1 MISIMK
7 EVRYT
12 PGDMIFSKSDLS
24 NSLYILRRGEVE
36 LFIERSHSCNDVTVL
51 KKLKPGEIFGEL
63 SFFTSSERSTSARST
78 DFTNVFMINQEDFL
92 QILQKNSKDFQ
103 RFCEIRDNIQIY
115 QNYDDMFLRC
125 FSCKSVSHQLK
136 YCPLLHYIP
145 KNDIVIL
152 KHNFTTPQDRGFCS
166 KNRPK
171 KCNALINLEKI
182 EKAAYKL
189 QEEIFPRH
197 ETSSSEGSEEE
208 DSENSNNNNSSNP
221 SEEKLQSEGKIQIV
235 SIEDNNNLN
244 SQAIESNIEEKD
256 EDNEEKDEDLNEDID
271 TNEMVYSKKIK
282 RRISRRRIF
291 IKKETGKKTLSK
303 QLTASQK
310 DKTELIKL
318 IRESLFVSPAD
329 FQKKFS
335 LASEETKEKMEE
347 MLQNMPL
354 INSIFPLSPNHN
366 SNISAN
372 NNKKEEICEVD
383 RVKSFEDYYPHNN
396 IETVVNCIEREKFR
410 KLNKKIKKSNF
421 LKSKYQL
428 FIQNNLNV
436 NESIPTFLRG
446 STLYDK
452 RKATTLKNNLKK
464 NEKYIQKNNDSIHQ
478 PSKRYYFKNS
488 LNLQK
493 LIAQEKF
500 DPEKLK
506 EYYRKKYMKTNRTK
520 QLFEFFKNV
529 FGKTLNFFKK
539 IAKKKKT
546 TKNKEKA
553 KI

>member
-1 MISIMK
+1 
-7 EVRYT
+7 
-12 PGDMIFSKSDLS
+12 MIFSKSDLS

-36 LFIERSHSCNDVTVL
+36 LFIERSHSCNDVTIL
-51 KKLKPGEIFGEL
+51 KKLKPGDIFGEL

-152 KHNFTTPQDRGFCS
+152 KHNFTTPQDRGVCS
-166 KNRPK
+166 KARPK

-197 ETSSSEGSEEE
+197 ETSSSENSEEE

-221 SEEKLQSEGKIQIV
+221 SEEKLQSSEVSKIQVV
-235 SIEDNNNLN
+235 SIEDGNNLN
-244 SQAIESNIEEKD
+244 SQGIESNIEDKD
-256 EDNEEKDEDLNEDID
+256 EENEEKINEEDNDEDLNEGID
-271 TNEMVYSKKIK
+271 TNEMVYSRKIK

-310 DKTELIKL
+310 DKSELIKL
-318 IRESLFVSPAD
+318 IRESLFISPAD
-329 FQKKFS
+329 FQRKFS

-347 MLQNMPL
+347 MIQNMPL
-354 INSIFPLSPNHN
+354 INSVFPLPANNHN
-366 SNISAN
+366 LNINTNSN

-396 IETVVNCIEREKFR
+396 IETVVNTIEREKFR

-464 NEKYIQKNNDSIHQ
+464 NEKYMQKNNDSVHQ
-478 PSKRYYFKNS
+478 ASKRYYFKNS

-529 FGKTLNFFKK
+529 FEKTFNFFKK
-539 IAKKKKT
+539 IAKRRKAA
-546 TKNKEKA
+546 KNKEKTM
-553 KI
+553 K